1 MAKCSVSLWSADL
14 TNLGQAVRDLEGY
27 ADYLHIDVSDGHFSP
42 AMLFFPDLVKS
53 LRPLT
58 ETPFDVHIM
67 ANEPEKFV
75 PQFAEA
81 GADVITIQYEATS
94 DPLAAVSEVQRLG
107 KTPGIALSPETP
119 IDVVEPLLD
128 IVGIVLI
135 LGTQIGVKGQDMI
148 PTTYDK
154 IRSLQQLLESRDKG
168 HILIMADGAIRTHT
182 VEKLVDAGADVL
194 VPGSLVFQNKIEE
207 IIPWLHSLERG
218 K

>member
-1 MAKCSVSLWSADL
+1 M
-14 TNLGQAVRDLEGY
+14 
-27 ADYLHIDVSDGHFSP
+27 
-42 AMLFFPDLVKS
+42 
-53 LRPLT
+53 
-58 ETPFDVHIM
+58 
-67 ANEPEKFV
+67 
-75 PQFAEA
+75 
-81 GADVITIQYEATS
+81 
-94 DPLAAVSEVQRLG
+94 G

-154 IRSLQQLLESRDKG
+154 IRSLRQLLESRDKG